1 MLQSEPSHSTEHVGQ
16 QAHGFHRII
25 RNAFPR
31 KTRQTWHTPS
41 SSDDEHD
48 DGKDALNTVTCQTS
62 ASEPLPLAASS
73 AANSDAS
80 MVLKFD

>member
-25 RNAFPR
+25 RN
-31 KTRQTWHTPS
+31 RQTWHTPS
-41 SSDDEHD
+41 TSDDEHD
-48 DGKDALNTVTCQTS
+48 YGEDALNTVTCQTS

-80 MVLKFD
+80 MVLLTD